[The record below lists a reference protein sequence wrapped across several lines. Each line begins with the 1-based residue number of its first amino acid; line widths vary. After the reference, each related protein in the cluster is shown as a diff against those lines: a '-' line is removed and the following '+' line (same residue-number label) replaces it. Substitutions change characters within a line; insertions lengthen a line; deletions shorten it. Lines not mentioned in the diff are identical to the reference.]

1 MSDLYDII
9 IRPTLTEKSTL
20 MGDDNK
26 YVFRVKREATK
37 YQIREAVEKI
47 FGVDVVK
54 VNTMIMPGKPKR
66 VGLSRGR
73 RNPWKKAV
81 VTVAQDQMIDLFAL
95 ESTEMAGEV

>member
-1 MSDLYDII
+1 MSSLYDII
-9 IRPTLTEKSTL
+9 IRPTLTEKSTQ

-26 YVFRVKREATK
+26 YVFRVKYDATK
-37 YQIREAVEKI
+37 TQIREAVETI

-66 VGLSRGR
+66 VRLSVGR

-81 VTVAQDQMIDLFAL
+81 ITVAEDQMIDLFAL
-95 ESTEMAGEV
+95 ESAEPTGEV